1 MVGEWFVMRMT
12 RVLVGLVGVDTESVC
27 VFVSCGRVR
36 RWWVVSGNR
45 DNYVVLSK
53 RDTKL

>member
-1 MVGEWFVMRMT
+1 MRMT